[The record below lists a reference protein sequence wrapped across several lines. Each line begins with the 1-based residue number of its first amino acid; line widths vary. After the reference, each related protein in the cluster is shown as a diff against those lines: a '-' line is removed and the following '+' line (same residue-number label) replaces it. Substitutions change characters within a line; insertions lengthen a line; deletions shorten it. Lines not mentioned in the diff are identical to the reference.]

1 MGSWFDHLLTAGEAA
16 LKWPYPVRYGEESEA
31 AADVLVLGGG
41 PAGCM
46 AAIAAARAGAS
57 VILVDKSHPKRAGGG
72 SGCDHWL
79 NMPHP
84 GSPISAEECVEWEF
98 KSYGGYANALSRYI
112 AARECYDTFLEM
124 EALGCR
130 VRDVDDQFVGAPFR
144 DDATKLLYT
153 YDYQNRFILRV
164 WGTTF
169 KPAMYQECRRLG
181 VKVFRRTMI
190 TGILTEGGRVGGRAA
205 GAVGFNVRDG
215 SWHLFRARAV
225 IDCLGLYDGN
235 WTFSSELTGLPYFH
249 PCCVA
254 DGPAVT
260 WRAGAAFALM
270 EKSCPVG
277 PPGHMYPS
285 YGTGNP
291 KNTWFP
297 CNMVDAE
304 GKPIPWVDHAGREL
318 GTVEER
324 TRPGPGQRFLA
335 ERAPG
340 PEFQSP
346 HLPLDLSDR
355 IRKGEFKL
363 PLYADLPSMPEAERR
378 VIWDLMISQEGRSRI
393 PIHDTYEQHGFD
405 PDQDLLQ
412 SYYLLGGEPYPGLW
426 EGTTLPFIRGRG
438 PFASAGGLVTDWNLM
453 TVVPGL
459 FAAGNALYAAN
470 YYSHAATTG
479 RYAGRKAAAF
489 AAAQGEPA
497 IDPGQVTREK
507 EAAYAPLTVS
517 GGPDWKELRAAS
529 ARVMQ
534 NYCGEYKN
542 EELLRLGLVWM
553 DDLAAEV
560 APRVGAANPHQLMR
574 VIESLNQ
581 LTCDR
586 IILETSLARRAS
598 SVHLGFNR
606 LDFPDQD
613 PPGWH
618 ALLLIHRAEGGT
630 TTRRVPVDGA
640 GDLAANYEAHN
651 PDYRGYL
658 KP

>member
-1 MGSWFDHLLTAGEAA
+1 MGSWFDHLLEAGGGA
-16 LKWPYPVRYGEESEA
+16 LKWPYPIRYGEEDA
-31 AADVLVLGGG
+31 AQADVLVLGAG

-57 VILVDKSHPKRAGGG
+57 VILVDKGHPKGAGGG

-84 GSPISAEECVEWEF
+84 GAKVSAEECVEWEF
-98 KSYGGYANALSRYI
+98 KSYGGYVNALSRYI

-124 EALGCR
+124 EAMGCK
-130 VRDVDDQFVGAPFR
+130 VRDTDDEFVGAPFR
-144 DDATKLLYT
+144 DDDTKLLYT
-153 YDYQNRFILRV
+153 YDYENRFILRV

-181 VKVFRRTMI
+181 ITILGRTMI
-190 TGILTEGGRVGGRAA
+190 TGILTEGGRPGARAA

-215 SWHLFRARAV
+215 SWQVLAAKAV
-225 IDCLGLYDGN
+225 VNCMGLYDGN

-254 DGPAVT
+254 DGPAMA
-260 WRAGAAFALM
+260 WLAGGEFALM
-270 EKSCPVG
+270 EKSCAVG
-277 PPGHMYPS
+277 PPGYMFPS

-318 GTVEER
+318 EKFEDR

-340 PEFQSP
+340 PEFQCP
-346 HLPLDLSDR
+346 HMPLDLGDR

-363 PLYADLPSMPEAERR
+363 PLYADLPSMPDIERR
-378 VIWDLMISQEGRSRI
+378 VIWEVMIGQEGRSRV
-393 PIHDTYEQHGFD
+393 PIHDTYSQGGFD
-405 PDQDLLQ
+405 PNQDLLQ

-426 EGTTLPFIRGRG
+426 EGTTLPFMRGRG
-438 PFASAGGLVTDWNLM
+438 PFASAGGLVTDWDLM
-453 TVVPGL
+453 TRVPGL
-459 FAAGNALYAAN
+459 FAAGNALFAAN

-479 RYAGRKAAAF
+479 RYAGRKAARF
-489 AAAQGEPA
+489 AMDHSGPNPDQ
-497 IDPGQVTREK
+497 GQVERVK
-507 EAAYAPLTVS
+507 RDVYAPLTAR
-517 GGPDWKELRAAS
+517 GGPDWKELRAGS

-534 NYCGEYKN
+534 NFCGEYKN
-542 EELLRLGLVWM
+542 DELLRLGLVWM
-553 DDLAAEV
+553 DDLAANV
-560 APRVGAANPHQLMR
+560 VPSVGAVNPHQLMR
-574 VIESLNQ
+574 VMESFNQ
-581 LTCDR
+581 ITCDR
-586 IILETSLARRAS
+586 MILETSRARQAS

-606 LDFPDQD
+606 LDFPDLD

-618 ALLLIHRAEGGT
+618 ALLTIRRENGGAVT
-630 TTRRVPVDGA
+630 SRVPVDFA
-640 GDLAANYEAHN
+640 GDLPSNYEAHN

-658 KP
+658 KT